1 MFHRI
6 MDIFFKRMVDW
17 SFVEFVVLIV
27 VMAISAGI
35 TTLIFWVFWHL
46 PSWIIQAHI
55 NREAKRQVKKLK
67 REEAEFFLKVEKYNI
82 KELVIGNYTYT
93 FKDNKAYEEYTGEKR
108 FSFNSFK
115 TCLRFEYVKD
125 KLNKALEEKIKEI
138 ENKQKEY

>member
-1 MFHRI
+1 MFQRI

-55 NREAKRQVKKLK
+55 NREAMKQVKKLK
-67 REEAEFFLKVEKYNI
+67 REQEEFFLKIKKYNI
-82 KELVIGNYTYT
+82 TELVIEDYVYIFEN
-93 FKDNKAYEEYTGEKR
+93 NKVYRKYIGGKIFQFDCRKE
-108 FSFNSFK
+108 
-115 TCLRFEYVKD
+115 CLMFDAVKD
-125 KLNKALEEKIKEI
+125 GLNKALEEKIKEI
-138 ENKQKEY
+138 ENNQKEG

>member
-1 MFHRI
+1 MFQRI

-17 SFVEFVVLIV
+17 SFVEFVVLVV
-27 VMAISAGI
+27 VMAISIGI
-35 TTLIFWVFWHL
+35 IALAFWVFWHL

-93 FKDNKAYEEYTGEKR
+93 FKDNKVYSEYTGKKV
-108 FSFNSFK
+108 FNFPSLK
-115 TCLRFEYVKD
+115 ECLMFNAVKD

-138 ENKQKEY
+138 ENKQKEG

>member
-1 MFHRI
+1 MFQRI

-17 SFVEFVVLIV
+17 SFVEFVVLVV

-55 NREAKRQVKKLK
+55 YREAKRQVKKLK

-82 KELVIGNYTYT
+82 KELVIGSYTYT
-93 FKDNKAYEEYTGEKR
+93 FENNKVYSEYTGKKVFDFPSR
-108 FSFNSFK
+108 KGCLMFNA
-115 TCLRFEYVKD
+115 VKD
-125 KLNKALEEKIKEI
+125 ELNKALEEKIKEI
-138 ENKQKEY
+138 ENG